1 MKLKSTFVLL
11 LVIVF
16 SNEAFCVDLPKSSPV
31 ETILT
36 EDAIRTMRD
45 PFQEP
50 TEIQVKKVSIKSE
63 LEGFPLK
70 DIVVNGVISN
80 DKKSKAMITLPNTKT
95 FFITTGS
102 KLGKRE
108 GHVVSIVGDKINV
121 VEYDY
126 SESGKRIPKMYQLS
140 VSGEED
146 LPVKKE
152 EQ

>member
-1 MKLKSTFVLL
+1 MKLSLL
-11 LVIVF
+11 LLIV
-16 SNEAFCVDLPKSSPV
+16 SYLNLASVADDLPKSSPV

-50 TEIQVKKVSIKSE
+50 TNVQVKKVSTKSE

-80 DKKSKAMITLPNTKT
+80 NKKSKAMITLPSSKT
-95 FFITTGS
+95 FFISTGS

-126 SESGKRIPKMYQLS
+126 NESGKRIPKMYQLS
-140 VSGEED
+140 VSGEMD
-146 LPVKKE
+146 STINKD